1 MVLKQNL
8 IKFCKILVSV
18 VTDVIT
24 VLSAARNCKEK
35 INLYD
40 DVPAVQDLL
49 CCFFVI
55 FFIIFTGINFMLDF
69 FVLSAKNIWCN
80 ILFRIVAFG
89 YQARK

>member
-24 VLSAARNCKEK
+24 VLSAARNCKGK

-40 DVPAVQDLL
+40 GSSDGIRATPLFFQNIF
-49 CCFFVI
+49 CCIHGDKFY
-55 FFIIFTGINFMLDF
+55 
-69 FVLSAKNIWCN
+69 A
-80 ILFRIVAFG
+80 
-89 YQARK
+89 